1 MSLSA
6 LGARLLLDVP
16 SRDRLSVLIFHRVTP
31 QPDEMLPDEPDAARF
46 EALMAWVA
54 AVFNVLPL
62 PEAVERLQAGGLPRR
77 ALSITFDDGYAN
89 NATVAAPILK
99 RAGLHATFF
108 VATGYL
114 DGGRMFNDTVI
125 EAVRGARGD
134 ALDLSALGLGRH
146 PIGST
151 AARRAAVD
159 ALLSAMKYRA
169 DSERADLAERIAEVA
184 GVIPPGDLMMTSA
197 QAAQLA
203 ADGFE
208 LGGHTVNHPILAQ
221 LDDAA
226 AREEIALGRA
236 RLQEISGRPVRLFAY
251 PNGRPQRDYG
261 PRTRQIVRELGF
273 AGAVSTSPGAARV
286 GSDPWQ
292 IPRFTPWAR
301 SPQRFALQMTRNLR
315 RCQPTYVSSD
325 GAMSGR

>member
-1 MSLSA
+1 VSLSA
-6 LGARLLLDVP
+6 LGARVLLDMP
-16 SRDRLSVLIFHRVTP
+16 SRDRLSVLIFHRVP
-31 QPDEMLPDEPDAARF
+31 ERHDEMLPDEPEAARF
-46 EALMAWVA
+46 EALMRWVA

-62 PEAVERLQAGGLPRR
+62 AEAVERLQAGTLPRR

-89 NATVAAPILK
+89 NATVAAPILR

-134 ALDLSALGLGRH
+134 VLDLSSLALGRH
-146 PIGST
+146 AIDT
-151 AARRAAVD
+151 VAARRAAVD
-159 ALLSAMKYRA
+159 ALLTALKYRA
-169 DSERADLAERIAEVA
+169 DPERVQLAERIAEVA
-184 GVIPPGDLMMTSA
+184 GVVPPSDLMMTTA

-208 LGGHTVNHPILAQ
+208 LGGHTVNHPILAE

-226 AREEIALGRA
+226 AREEIARGRA
-236 RLQEISGRPVRLFAY
+236 RLEEISGRPVRLFAY
-251 PNGRPQRDYG
+251 PNGRPHRDYG
-261 PRTRQIVRELGF
+261 ARTRQLVRELGF
-273 AGAVSTSPGAARV
+273 AGAVSTSAGAARV

-301 SPQRFALQMTRNLR
+301 SRARFAMQMGQNLR
-315 RCQPTYVSSD
+315 QRQPAYV
-325 GAMSGR
+325 GAA